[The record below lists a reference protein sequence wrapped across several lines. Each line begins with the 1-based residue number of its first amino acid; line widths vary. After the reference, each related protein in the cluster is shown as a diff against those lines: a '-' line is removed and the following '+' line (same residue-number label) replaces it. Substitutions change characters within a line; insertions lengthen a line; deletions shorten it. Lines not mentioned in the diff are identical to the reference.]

1 LYFSY
6 ANYTEKSGLA
16 NFFSNPFL
24 FFTFVLYN
32 VFALFFE
39 KNFMKNTSLLAI
51 SGLVFL
57 ASCGTN
63 NTTQTPQTAGFE
75 FDPNNKNVIIQPS
88 NSGSTTESTTSMS
101 TDTTIS
107 DDETRSIK
115 YEAPSGPVFMDVS
128 AKVEDGVVKS
138 VSVKA
143 AENTDQ
149 MSANFIENFSKE
161 ISTKVIGQK
170 ISDLQN
176 VDAIGG
182 ASLTTKAFVNYVS
195 TL

>member
-1 LYFSY
+1 
-6 ANYTEKSGLA
+6 
-16 NFFSNPFL
+16 
-24 FFTFVLYN
+24 
-32 VFALFFE
+32 
-39 KNFMKNTSLLAI
+39 
-51 SGLVFL
+51 
-57 ASCGTN
+57 
-63 NTTQTPQTAGFE
+63 
-75 FDPNNKNVIIQPS
+75 
-88 NSGSTTESTTSMS
+88 MS
-101 TDTTIS
+101 TDTTTS
-107 DDETRSIK
+107 DDETHSIK

-128 AKVEDGVVKS
+128 AKVKDGVVKS
-138 VSVKA
+138 ASVKA

-149 MSANFIENFSKE
+149 MSASFIENFSKE

>member
-1 LYFSY
+1 
-6 ANYTEKSGLA
+6 
-16 NFFSNPFL
+16 
-24 FFTFVLYN
+24 
-32 VFALFFE
+32 
-39 KNFMKNTSLLAI
+39 MKNTSLLAI

-75 FDPNNKNVIIQPS
+75 FDPNNKNVIIQPT

-101 TDTTIS
+101 TDTTTS
-107 DDETRSIK
+107 DDETHSIK

-128 AKVEDGVVKS
+128 AKVEAGVVKS
-138 VSVKA
+138 ASVKA
-143 AENTDQ
+143 GENTDQ
-149 MSANFIENFSKE
+149 MSAGFIENFSKE